1 MTELES
7 LTRRVEQLEA
17 RVAIAELVSGY
28 AIACDEHDIERLGT
42 QFAED
47 AVLDSPSKLLSANGR
62 AEILAMYRAPVQ
74 DPRPGL
80 PLDAR
85 PFRALRQP
93 PDPDRATGLV
103 LSHAETCPDNEVSVS
118 GMRYD
123 DEYRRVDGRWMFQKR
138 TLKFLYYVPAK
149 DYTQALTGTTRV
161 TMGGR
166 SCPATSRSPR
176 RPGRPSTATY
186 GRNGA

>member
-17 RVAIAELVSGY
+17 RVQIAELVSGY
-28 AIACDEHDIERLGT
+28 AIACDEHDIPRLKS
-42 QFAED
+42 QFAEN
-47 AVLDSPSKLLSANGR
+47 AVMDSPSKLLMANGR
-62 AEILAMYRAPVQ
+62 DEILAMYVRLFKI
-74 DPRPGL
+74 RGPGYHWTH
-80 PLDAR
+80 DHFVNFDSAH
-85 PFRALRQP
+85 
-93 PDPDRATGLV
+93 PDRATGLV

-123 DEYRRVDGRWMFQKR
+123 DGYRKINGRWVFQKR

-149 DYTQALTGTTRV
+149 DYGSALGGTTRV

-166 SCPATSRSPR
+166 SLPGDFPESTPAWQDFDR
-176 RPGRPSTATY
+176 TY
-186 GRNGA
+186 GRNT